1 MSHGI
6 CDACPPPTAH
16 PFCAPTKDGF
26 IVTEIMDEAVISME
40 QVAGRTLRVATWRLQ
55 KQSEHLPIL
64 FFNGIG
70 ANIEAVAPLAAA
82 MPERG
87 FIMFDM
93 PGTGESPDPIIPY
106 NPFTMSWTAAELLGR
121 FGLGEVD
128 VMGVSWGGA
137 MAQHFALQH
146 PARTRRLTLI
156 ATTPGMAMVPGNPAA
171 FTKMA
176 NPRRYIDPE
185 FMNEHF
191 ATLYGGADADGTAHQ
206 KDSHIGRL
214 KPPSPR
220 GYMYQLLC
228 MLGWTSLPALPFL
241 KKETLIMMGEDD
253 QIVRPINGQILKAMI
268 PNSRIKMFAGGGHLF
283 LLTHADESV
292 AAIREFL
299 DAPETEAEKDRVGA
313 YAA

>member
-1 MSHGI
+1 MA
-6 CDACPPPTAH
+6 DAMTDAV
-16 PFCAPTKDGF
+16 
-26 IVTEIMDEAVISME
+26 VTME
-40 QVAGRTLRVATWRLQ
+40 EVGGRTLRTATWRLDQ
-55 KQSEHLPIL
+55 ESEHLPIL

-82 MPERG
+82 LPERG

-93 PGTGESPDPIIPY
+93 PGVGESPDPVMPY
-106 NPFTMSWTAAELLGR
+106 NPFTMSWTAAEILGKH
-121 FGLGEVD
+121 GLGEVD
-128 VMGVSWGGA
+128 VIGVSWGGA

-146 PARTRRLTLI
+146 PARTRRLILC
-156 ATTPGMAMVPGNPAA
+156 ATTAGMVMVPGNPAA
-171 FTKMA
+171 LTKMA

-191 ATLYGGADADGTAHQ
+191 ATLYGGVDVDGAAHQ

-228 MLGWTSLPALPFL
+228 MMGWTSIPALPFL
-241 KKETLIMMGEDD
+241 GKQTLIMMGEDD
-253 QIVRPINGQILKAMI
+253 QIVPMINGKIL
-268 PNSRIKMFAGGGHLF
+268 NSLISNSELVTFEGGGHLF
-283 LLTHADESV
+283 LLTHSDESV
-292 AAIREFL
+292 EAIRDFL
-299 DAPETEAEKDRVGA
+299 DAPETAEEQERASA

>member
-1 MSHGI
+1 MTNPMD
-6 CDACPPPTAH
+6 DA
-16 PFCAPTKDGF
+16 
-26 IVTEIMDEAVISME
+26 VVSME
-40 QVAGRTLRVATWRLQ
+40 QVGGRTLRTAAWRLDMP
-55 KQSEHLPIL
+55 SDHLPIL

-93 PGTGESPDPIIPY
+93 PGTGESPDPLIPY
-106 NPFTMSWTAAELLGR
+106 NPFTMSWTAAQLLDK
-121 FGLGEVD
+121 FGLDEVD

-146 PARTRRLTLI
+146 PGRTRRLTLI
-156 ATTPGMAMVPGNPAA
+156 ATTPGMLMVPGNPAA

-176 NPRRYIDPE
+176 DPRRYVDPE
-185 FMNEHF
+185 FMAKHF
-191 ATLYGGADADGTAHQ
+191 KTLYGGLTKTEGEDH
-206 KDSHIGRL
+206 KSSHISRL

-220 GYMYQLLC
+220 GYMYQLMC
-228 MLGWTSLPALPFL
+228 MLGWTSLPALPFMT
-241 KKETLIMMGEDD
+241 KETLIMMGDED
-253 QIVRPINGQILKAMI
+253 QIVPLINGKILNAMI
-268 PNSRIKMFAGGGHLF
+268 PNSRLLTFAGGGHLF

-299 DAPETEAEKDRVGA
+299 GAPDTAKEAGR
-313 YAA
+313 AAAA

>member
-1 MSHGI
+1 MK
-6 CDACPPPTAH
+6 DAT
-16 PFCAPTKDGF
+16 
-26 IVTEIMDEAVISME
+26 ISME
-40 QVAGRTLRVATWRLQ
+40 HVGGRTLRVATWRLDEP
-55 KQSEHLPIL
+55 SDHPPIL

-70 ANIEAVAPLAAA
+70 ANIEAVAPLTEAL
-82 MPERG
+82 PERG

-93 PGTGESPDPIIPY
+93 PGVGESPDPIVPY

-121 FGLGEVD
+121 HGIEHVD

-146 PARTRRLTLI
+146 PARTRRLILI

-176 NPRRYIDPE
+176 NPRRYIDPD

-191 ATLYGGADADGTAHQ
+191 ATLYGGVDADGAAHQ

-220 GYMYQLLC
+220 GYFYQLLC

-241 KKETLIMMGEDD
+241 SKETLIMMGEDD
-253 QIVRPINGQILKAMI
+253 QIVRPINGKILASMM
-268 PNSRIKMFAGGGHLF
+268 PNATLQMFEGGGHLF
-283 LLTHADESV
+283 LLTHTEESV
-292 AAIREFL
+292 EAIRDFL
-299 DAPETEAEKDRVGA
+299 DAPETQDEAQ
-313 YAA
+313 AAAA